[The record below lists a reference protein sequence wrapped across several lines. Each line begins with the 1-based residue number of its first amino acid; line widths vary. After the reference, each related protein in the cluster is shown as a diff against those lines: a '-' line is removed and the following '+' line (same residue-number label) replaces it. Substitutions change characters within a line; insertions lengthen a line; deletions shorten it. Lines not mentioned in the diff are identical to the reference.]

1 MSPGMRFSRSGLSRW
16 LSCFTV
22 LWAPCAV
29 LAVELPVIDVVADQN
44 VAAPRSIA
52 DSRSDAEY
60 LASRTVSLQMTQPD
74 NRNTG
79 IFLRGLGTT
88 GFNDGMR
95 GSVGVTVDDVYL
107 GRQAMFPAHL
117 YDLESM
123 QILRTPSLAGP
134 GPATSV
140 GALHLRHRAPEWHTG
155 AALQST
161 LGSYGLIQH
170 QLVANGE
177 MLPGQ
182 LAARVSAYR
191 HRRDGVVDNRFDD
204 RKVNNE
210 HHDGARV
217 QLLWQPLA
225 DVQARLMLERT
236 QLDETCCAYSVAH
249 YSQASRAR
257 AAALGHPL
265 LPANPYSRQVAQ
277 DTDNRRLMDQDSA
290 TLHLD
295 AWFSPALRLVSVT
308 GWRDWHMDAWY
319 DLDSIDLAV
328 APRGGASMAHQ
339 QWSQELRLEGALGVT
354 LDYRLGAYYLEQSH
368 DRARGLQYGPDAARW
383 FTAGMGLPPLDD
395 ALLASVLDGG
405 TVVSPGT
412 ESARHRALYVQ
423 TDWTPLPHIDV
434 SAVLRHSHD
443 RTRGTTARRVG
454 GLQPIPPLPGELV
467 SAFEGLRA
475 ALLGQN
481 SDARHQRRDES
492 LDGGL
497 YGGYTLASGVRY
509 QAGVSTGFKPG
520 GVNGETVSG
529 SVPPTFRPEQSR
541 SLEAGV
547 IAPLPGD
554 AQLSVTLYQI
564 EIRDYQA
571 LTYNPDSS
579 PLIPQMNNII
589 NVDRVR
595 SRGVEVEA
603 QTPLPGNLNL
613 ATGAGYNDARYLD
626 FPDAP
631 CPPESGALFCDLS
644 GERMANAPRW
654 TAFADLRH
662 THLLNEGRQLYSGL
676 NYHWRS
682 GYHGTTE
689 RGTGSHVDSRGLL
702 DAHVGLRHARWDIEL
717 WARNL
722 TDERYMTAVFALNGG
737 GDYGALAGAPRMVGI
752 SLLLRTR

>member
-1 MSPGMRFSRSGLSRW
+1 MLGLVALQSVAR
-16 LSCFTV
+16 
-22 LWAPCAV
+22 AAQ
-29 LAVELPVIDVVADQN
+29 LPVIDVVAEQGAD
-44 VAAPRSIA
+44 VPRSIS
-52 DSRSDAEY
+52 DHRIDAEQ
-60 LASRTVSLQMTQPD
+60 LALRTVSLQMTQPD

-88 GFNDGMR
+88 AFNDGMR
-95 GSVGVTVDDVYL
+95 GSVGVTVDEVYL
-107 GRQAMFPAHL
+107 GRQALFPAHL
-117 YDLESM
+117 YDLESVE
-123 QILRTPSLAGP
+123 IVRTPALAGP

-140 GALHLRHRAPEWHTG
+140 GALHLRHRPPEWHTG

-161 LGSYGLIQH
+161 LGSHGLMQH

-191 HRRDGVVDNRFDD
+191 HRRDGVVDNRFDG
-204 RKVNNE
+204 RKLNNE
-210 HHDGARV
+210 YHDGARV

-225 DVQARLMLERT
+225 DMRARLLLERT
-236 QLDETCCAYSVAH
+236 RLDEACCAYSVAH
-249 YSQASRAR
+249 YSQASQAR

-277 DTDNRRLMDQDSA
+277 DSDNRRLMDQDSA

-295 AWFSPALRLVSVT
+295 AWVSPALRLVSVT
-308 GWRDWHMDAWY
+308 GWRDWQMDAWY

-339 QWSQELRLEGALGVT
+339 QWSQELRLEGALGVS

-368 DRARGLQYGPDAARW
+368 DRVRGLQYGPDAARW
-383 FTAGMGLPPLDD
+383 FTAGMGLPPMDD

-412 ESARHRALYVQ
+412 ESARHRALYAQ
-423 TDWTPLPHIDV
+423 TDWAPRPGIDV

-443 RTRGTTARRVG
+443 RTHGTTARRVG
-454 GLQPIPPLPGELV
+454 GLQPIPPIPEFL
-467 SAFEGLRA
+467 ALRA

-481 SDARHQRRDES
+481 SDARHRRRDES

-497 YGGYTLASGVRY
+497 YGGYTMASGVRY

-520 GVNGETVSG
+520 GINGETVSG

-547 IAPLPGD
+547 IAPLPGQ
-554 AQLSVTLYQI
+554 AQVSMTLYQI

-589 NVDRVR
+589 NVERVR

-603 QTPLPGNLNL
+603 QTPLPGSLNL

-626 FPDAP
+626 FPEAP
-631 CPPESGALFCDLS
+631 CPPESGELFCDLS

-654 TAFADLRH
+654 TAYADLRH
-662 THLLNEGRQLYSGL
+662 VYLLSDGRQLYSGL
-676 NYHWRS
+676 HYHWRS

-702 DAHVGLRHARWDIEL
+702 DAHVGVRHARWEVEL

-722 TDERYMTAVFALNGG
+722 TDEDYMTAVFALNGG
-737 GDYGALAGAPRMVGI
+737 GDYGALAGAPRTVGM